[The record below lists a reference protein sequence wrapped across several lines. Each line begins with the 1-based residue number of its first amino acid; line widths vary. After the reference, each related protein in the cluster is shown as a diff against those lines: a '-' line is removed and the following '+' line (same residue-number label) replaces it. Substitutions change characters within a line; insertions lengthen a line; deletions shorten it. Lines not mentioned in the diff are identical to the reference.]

1 VCSVFVSGLSDSSD
15 GESMIDDYA
24 KAKELMRKME
34 AQLPI
39 PARSTGAF
47 VRALRERGIK
57 IPYNQ
62 ELQIKRVFYAGDEG
76 GICCD
81 VTLEGAKE
89 AIVVSITH
97 LRVPT
102 RHPLA
107 KEIREYQQ
115 ERMRSLA
122 QSRGSSQPSR
132 LTARSRKE
140 EDVKEMNHD

>member
-1 VCSVFVSGLSDSSD
+1 
-15 GESMIDDYA
+15 MIDDYA
-24 KAKELMRKME
+24 KAMELMRKME

-47 VRALRERGIK
+47 VRALQEQGVK
-57 IPYNQ
+57 IPGDQ
-62 ELQIKRVFYAGDEG
+62 ELQIKRVFYMGDEG

-81 VTLEGAKE
+81 VTPSEDAKE

-97 LRVPT
+97 LRVPS

-115 ERMRSLA
+115 ERTRKLV
-122 QSRGSSQPSR
+122 QSRGASQPSQF
-132 LTARSRKE
+132 TARPRKRRRR
-140 EDVKEMNHD
+140 

>member
-1 VCSVFVSGLSDSSD
+1 
-15 GESMIDDYA
+15 MIDDYG

-34 AQLPI
+34 TQLPI

-47 VRALRERGIK
+47 VRALRERGVK
-57 IPYNQ
+57 IPRDQ
-62 ELQIKRVFYAGDEG
+62 EQQIKRVFYAGDEG

-81 VTLEGAKE
+81 VTLAEDAKE
-89 AIVVSITH
+89 TIVVSITH

-115 ERMRSLA
+115 ERTRSLA

>member
-1 VCSVFVSGLSDSSD
+1 
-15 GESMIDDYA
+15 MIDDYA
-24 KAKELMRKME
+24 KAMELMRKME

-39 PARSTGAF
+39 PARSTGTF
-47 VRALRERGIK
+47 VRALREQGVKLPRD
-57 IPYNQ
+57 Q

-81 VTLEGAKE
+81 VTLSEDAKE

-115 ERMRSLA
+115 ERTRRLV
-122 QSRGSSQPSR
+122 QSGGSSQPPR
-132 LTARSRKE
+132 LTARPRKRRRR
-140 EDVKEMNHD
+140 

>member
-1 VCSVFVSGLSDSSD
+1 
-15 GESMIDDYA
+15 MIDDYA
-24 KAKELMRKME
+24 KTKELMRKME

-47 VRALRERGIK
+47 VRAMQEQGVK
-57 IPYNQ
+57 IPRDQ

-76 GICCD
+76 GIMCD
-81 VTLEGAKE
+81 VTLSEEAKE
-89 AIVVSITH
+89 AIIVSITH

-115 ERMRSLA
+115 ERTRRLA

-132 LTARSRKE
+132 FTARPRKRRRR
-140 EDVKEMNHD
+140 